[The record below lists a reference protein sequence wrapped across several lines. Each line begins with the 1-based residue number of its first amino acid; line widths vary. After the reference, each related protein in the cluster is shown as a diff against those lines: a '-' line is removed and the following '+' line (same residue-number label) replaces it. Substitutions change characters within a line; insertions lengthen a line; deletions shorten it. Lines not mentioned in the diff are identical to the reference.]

1 MIISVE
7 KAKQMID
14 VSGWTDERLERKL
27 KAIEATVRK
36 YTNNNFQDRAC
47 RKTAD
52 IVGSLFVV
60 DALSPFKIGDT
71 VQISESE
78 LNEGL
83 YTVVNSSESAF
94 MVSEDVA
101 DEVGVLVTKIEYPDD
116 VVDCALNLLEWER
129 DFRSKVGI
137 KSESKTLSR
146 HSESVTYEDSASMF
160 NGYPVGILNALNL
173 YRKARF

>member
-27 KAIEATVRK
+27 KAIEATIRK
-36 YTNNNFQDRAC
+36 YTNNNFQKRAF

-52 IVGSLFVV
+52 IVGSLFV
-60 DALSPFKIGDT
+60 AEELPFLIGDT
-71 VQISESE
+71 VQISESGF
-78 LNEGL
+78 NEGL
-83 YTVVNSSESAF
+83 YTVTSASDDTF
-94 MVSEDVA
+94 TVA
-101 DEVGVLVTKIEYPDD
+101 EAVTDEKGVLVTKVEYPED
-116 VVDCALNLLEWER
+116 VIDCALNLLEWDR

-173 YRKARF
+173 HRKARF